1 MSTESF
7 QSTLFEDPI
16 GLRFR
21 HARMKERWTLEVAAQ
36 KLKLPV
42 AILDAIEREDWPR
55 LGAPIFVR
63 SYVGSYAK
71 LLGLPASLAD
81 EVVRGKPEPQLV
93 SLSRNTPARRVFDRG
108 AKKFAYLAMTLL
120 LIGSIAMLAVY
131 FQGPAHHAEIVALDT
146 AVAQSPSLQA
156 PAVQSSALNSTAGV
170 SAPAVSPAA
179 SSTASGATGN
189 TPVTASF
196 VPPIAGQAPA
206 TAGEIVLRFHGA
218 SWLDAL
224 DRNGRPIERGIVAAG
239 TERHFGP
246 QQLAQV
252 TLGDADA
259 VEVHVGG
266 VALDLTPYRNAKI
279 VHFTVSSAGAIT
291 PVAGE

>member
-1 MSTESF
+1 MSIESF
-7 QSTLFEDPI
+7 QSTLFEDPT

-21 HARMKERWTLEVAAQ
+21 HARQKQGWSLEVAAQ

-55 LGAPIFVR
+55 LGAPVFVR

-93 SLSRNTPARRVFDRG
+93 SLTRNTPTRRGFDRG
-108 AKKFAYLAMTLL
+108 AKKFAYVAMTLL

-131 FQGPAHHAEIVALDT
+131 FQGPARHAEIVPLDAPIALGPPAQVPT
-146 AVAQSPSLQA
+146 APVPNST
-156 PAVQSSALNSTAGV
+156 LNSTT
-170 SAPAVSPAA
+170 AA
-179 SSTASGATGN
+179 SPENSNTAAGAATN
-189 TPVTASF
+189 LPVTASL
-196 VPPIAGQAPA
+196 VPPLAGHPPA
-206 TAGEIVLRFHGA
+206 TAREIVLRFRGA
-218 SWLDAL
+218 SWLDTL
-224 DRNGRPIERGIVAAG
+224 DRNGAPIQRGVMPAG
-239 TERHFGP
+239 TERHFSP
-246 QQLAQV
+246 QQLAKV

-259 VEVHVGG
+259 VEVQVGG

-279 VHFTVSSAGAIT
+279 AHFTVSSAGEIT
-291 PVAGE
+291 PAAGE

>member
-7 QSTLFEDPI
+7 QSTLFEDPT

-21 HARMKERWTLEVAAQ
+21 HARQKQGWSLEVVAK

-55 LGAPIFVR
+55 LGAPVFVR

-93 SLSRNTPARRVFDRG
+93 SLIRNTQTRRVFDRG

-131 FQGPAHHAEIVALDT
+131 FQGPARHAEILPLD
-146 AVAQSPSLQA
+146 APIAQAPPPQVLA
-156 PAVQSSALNSTAGV
+156 PAVQSSASDSTA
-170 SAPAVSPAA
+170 AVSPVGSHAA
-179 SSTASGATGN
+179 SGDTTN
-189 TPVTASF
+189 PPVTASF
-196 VPPIAGQAPA
+196 VPALAGQGQA
-206 TAGEIVLRFHGA
+206 TAADIVLRFHGA

-224 DRNGRPIERGIVAAG
+224 DRNGTPIERGVIAAG
-239 TERHFGP
+239 TERHFSP
-246 QQLAQV
+246 QQLAHV
-252 TLGDADA
+252 TVGDADA
-259 VEVHVGG
+259 VEVRVGG

-279 VHFTVSSAGAIT
+279 ARFTVSSAGTIT
-291 PVAGE
+291 PVGAE

>member
-1 MSTESF
+1 MNIESF

-21 HARMKERWTLEVAAQ
+21 HGREKERWSLEVAAQ

-93 SLSRNTPARRVFDRG
+93 SLNRNAPTRRVFDRG

-131 FQGPAHHAEIVALDT
+131 FQGPARRAEIVALD
-146 AVAQSPSLQA
+146 APVAQGPPSQVLA
-156 PAVQSSALNSTAGV
+156 PAIQSSARNS
-170 SAPAVSPAA
+170 SAAVSPA
-179 SSTASGATGN
+179 SSNAPSGATTN
-189 TPVTASF
+189 PPVTASF
-196 VPPIAGQAPA
+196 VPLLAGQGPA
-206 TAGEIVLRFHGA
+206 TAADIVLRFRGA

-224 DRNGRPIERGIVAAG
+224 DRNGAPIERGVMAAG
-239 TERHFGP
+239 TERHFSP

-259 VEVHVGG
+259 VEVQVGG

-279 VHFTVSSAGAIT
+279 AHFTVSSAGAIT